1 MMRKRKVFV
10 EGVETKE
17 EAELLRNYG
26 CDFFQGYY
34 YSKTIPEEEF
44 VKLQDQQ

>member
-1 MMRKRKVFV
+1 M

-34 YSKTIPEEEF
+34 DSKTIPEEEF
-44 VKLQDQQ
+44 VKLLDQQ